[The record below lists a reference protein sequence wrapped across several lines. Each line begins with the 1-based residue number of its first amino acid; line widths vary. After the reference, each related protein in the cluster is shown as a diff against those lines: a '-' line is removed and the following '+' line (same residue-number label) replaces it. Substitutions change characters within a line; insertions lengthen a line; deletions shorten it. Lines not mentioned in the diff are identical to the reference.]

1 MLFSAASYHLALL
14 HAATFTAVGPLS
26 ANLVPFRLFLVPG
39 FRAESLRLDLK
50 GDETVESLIRPVLE
64 HLEKLLDHGEDA
76 NLDPK
81 PSTYLLA
88 WLSYFVRNPGMRSKV
103 AIILRGV
110 QVGFPSSHSLLS
122 CIHCAHGPTTT

>member
-1 MLFSAASYHLALL
+1 M
-14 HAATFTAVGPLS
+14 
-26 ANLVPFRLFLVPG
+26 VPG
-39 FRAESLRLDLK
+39 FRAESLQLDLK

-88 WLSYFVRNPGMRSKV
+88 WLSYFVQNPGRRSKV

-110 QVGFPSSHSLLS
+110 QVGFPSSQCLQSFVY
-122 CIHCAHGPTTT
+122 CAHGPTTT

>member
-1 MLFSAASYHLALL
+1 M
-14 HAATFTAVGPLS
+14 T
-26 ANLVPFRLFLVPG
+26 G

-88 WLSYFVRNPGMRSKV
+88 WLSYFVRNPGRRSKV

-110 QVGFPSSHSLLS
+110 QVGIPSAEPLQSFVWFFVSVASEWSFAICL
-122 CIHCAHGPTTT
+122 GTWWNKF